1 MSFFEENKKNRNYD
15 DEDDISNSLSSS
27 VSEGSNYSNSDH
39 NLYVHEKKC
48 KKVKNKIILS
58 SRTYFKHR
66 NLIKKVKINCIN
78 IYEKLLNSCLNVEKS
93 IFNIGV
99 PKKKKVR
106 DVLRYFKSD
115 ISKYRNNLLLQIPMN
130 DLISL
135 FCNFAFLDE
144 YIIREKKLKLNFLL
158 NITWKEFI
166 LYLKNSN
173 NELTI
178 GVKDLIKI
186 SKKEFEIFF
195 NYIVNINYAY
205 DLRPNVD
212 NLYAN
217 NLDKILNKRVIYID
231 EKEKKKDFLN
241 IIENYKGFEI

>member
-1 MSFFEENKKNRNYD
+1 MSFFEENKKNNKYD
-15 DEDDISNSLSSS
+15 DEDDLSNSLSSS
-27 VSEGSNYSNSDH
+27 ISEGSNYSNSDH

-78 IYEKLLNSCLNVEKS
+78 IYEKLLNSCLNIEKS
-93 IFNIGV
+93 FFNIGV

-135 FCNFAFLDE
+135 FCNFTFLDE
-144 YIIREKKLKLNFLL
+144 YIIKEKKLKLNFLL
-158 NITWKEFI
+158 NISWKEFI

>member
-1 MSFFEENKKNRNYD
+1 MSIFEENKKERNYD
-15 DEDDISNSLSSS
+15 DDDLSNSLSSS
-27 VSEGSNYSNSDH
+27 ISEGSNYSNSDH

-48 KKVKNKIILS
+48 KKVKNKIVLS

-93 IFNIGV
+93 IFTIGV

-135 FCNFAFLDE
+135 FCNFEFLDE
-144 YIIREKKLKLNFLL
+144 YIIKDKKLKLNFLL

-166 LYLKNSN
+166 LYIKYN
-173 NELTI
+173 NRELTYGI
-178 GVKDLIKI
+178 KDLIKI
-186 SKKEFEIFF
+186 SKKDFEIFF
-195 NYIVNINYAY
+195 NYIININYVY

-212 NLYAN
+212 NLYIN
-217 NLDKILNKRVIYID
+217 NLNKVLNKRVKYIK
-231 EKEKKKDFLN
+231 EKEREQNFLN
-241 IIENYKGFEI
+241 MINNYEGFDIL

>member
-78 IYEKLLNSCLNVEKS
+78 IYEKLLNSCINVEKS

-135 FCNFAFLDE
+135 FCNFEFLDE

-241 IIENYKGFEI
+241 VIENYKGFDI